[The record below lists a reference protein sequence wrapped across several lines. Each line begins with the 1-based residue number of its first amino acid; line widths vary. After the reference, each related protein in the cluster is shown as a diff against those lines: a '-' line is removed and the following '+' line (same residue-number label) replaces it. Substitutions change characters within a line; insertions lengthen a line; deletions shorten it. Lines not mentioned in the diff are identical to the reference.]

1 MEAVTERDSPPA
13 SMSAFGDPGFGPVEL
28 DTTIALRPTSR
39 KSTYEK
45 NRWTVASILPAT
57 TNELLK
63 RGFVQPF
70 VVITCEILVLFLF
83 PVATGADVVVLANRT
98 ERDIS
103 MTAVAAD
110 RSSQQR
116 HVGPGEVLVLPV
128 AGESVVSYD
137 DDLGRLD
144 YRLEGDSLYYF
155 TVQDGRL
162 VLQRVEF
169 EQVVA
174 EDPQAGQTAS
184 GAAATPPL
192 PMGGATSFFRMG
204 VIPVMVLVDDEEPA
218 IEALWEQ
225 RLRDRVERASD
236 IIEPYSGIRFRVV
249 AVGTWDSSDEIKDW
263 TKATREF
270 EIEVSPL
277 PAALAIGFTSQ
288 FQMPEGNRMHLGTI
302 GGPLHPHILIR
313 EGPPKVSE
321 PERLE
326 VLVHELGHYLGA
338 VHCPQPDS
346 VMRPLLGDGQA
357 RSKAFPI
364 RFDGVNTL
372 IVNLVGSEIRN
383 RGILLLRQVSPK
395 RKQQLHSIFKT
406 VADEIPGDEV
416 AQYHL
421 KMLDVTPIRLP
432 PLVVDPDSL
441 VASTRIVVEAVV
453 AAAEANQNSSGQQA
467 VGDELATLF
476 VQSAAGAAQS
486 LPAGHRSSAF
496 LVGLAIALDD
506 STFLRNNLLLGPMW
520 RQVESDAQRAER
532 LKVLGSPT
540 MKGRRDL
547 AQHFV
552 VSSGLTALAGA
563 GTAEAMGV
571 SKELLDARGGS
582 GFSFADL
589 SADLAGIAFAEHIVA
604 HSANLQS
611 ISGQFSVERFLP
623 NHDGLPEG
631 LSWQEFFKSYGSTQD
646 ARFRRQRSEI
656 LRRIQGLPAYTAAP

>member
-1 MEAVTERDSPPA
+1 M
-13 SMSAFGDPGFGPVEL
+13 SMFGDSVIGSVDLCTANEP
-28 DTTIALRPTSR
+28 RPTR
-39 KSTYEK
+39 PRSTNGK
-45 NRWTVASILPAT
+45 NRFSGGGILHASTKELP
-57 TNELLK
+57 K
-63 RGFVQPF
+63 RGFLQHTF
-70 VVITCEILVLFLF
+70 VVTACGILVVFLL

-98 ERDIS
+98 EREIS
-103 MTAVAAD
+103 VTTVAAD
-110 RSSQQR
+110 RLSQQR
-116 HVGPGEVLVLPV
+116 HVGAGEVLVLPM
-128 AGESVVSYD
+128 AGETVVSYD

-169 EQVVA
+169 EQVA
-174 EDPQAGQTAS
+174 GGEDPQSDQAASEPAG
-184 GAAATPPL
+184 TPPL
-192 PMGGATSFFRMG
+192 PMGGAASFFRMG

-218 IEALWEQ
+218 IETLWEQ
-225 RLRDRVERASD
+225 RLRDRVEKASD
-236 IIEPYSGIRFRVV
+236 IIEPCCGVRFRVV
-249 AVGTWDSSDEIKDW
+249 SVGTWDSDDEIKDW

-270 EIEVSPL
+270 ETEVSPL

-288 FQMPEGNRMHLGTI
+288 FQVPEGNRMHLGTI

-313 EGPPKVSE
+313 EGPARVSE

-346 VMRPLLGDGQA
+346 VMRPFLGDGQA
-357 RSKAFPI
+357 RARTFPI
-364 RFDGVNTL
+364 RFDGINTL
-372 IVNLVGSEIRN
+372 ILNLVGNEIRN

-406 VADEIPGDEV
+406 VADEIPGDDV
-416 AQYHL
+416 AHYHI
-421 KMLDVTPIRLP
+421 KMLNVTPIRLP
-432 PLVVDPDSL
+432 ALIVEPDSL

-453 AAAEANQNSSGQQA
+453 AAAEANQNSSSQQV
-467 VGDELATLF
+467 VGDELSTLF
-476 VQSAAGAAQS
+476 VRSAAGAAQS
-486 LPAGHRSSAF
+486 LPTGHRRSAF

-506 STFLRNNLLLGPMW
+506 STLFRNNLLLGPMW
-520 RQVESDAQRAER
+520 RQVESDAQRTAR

-540 MKGRRDL
+540 MRGRRDL
-547 AQHFV
+547 TQHFV
-552 VSSGLTALAGA
+552 ISSGLTALAGA

-589 SADLAGIAFAEHIVA
+589 AADLAGIAFAEHIVA
-604 HSANLQS
+604 DGVNLQS
-611 ISGQFSVERFLP
+611 MAGQFSVEQFLP
-623 NHDGLPEG
+623 IHDGLPEG

-646 ARFRRQRSEI
+646 ARFRRQRWEI
-656 LRRIQGLPAYTAAP
+656 LNRIQALPAYTATL